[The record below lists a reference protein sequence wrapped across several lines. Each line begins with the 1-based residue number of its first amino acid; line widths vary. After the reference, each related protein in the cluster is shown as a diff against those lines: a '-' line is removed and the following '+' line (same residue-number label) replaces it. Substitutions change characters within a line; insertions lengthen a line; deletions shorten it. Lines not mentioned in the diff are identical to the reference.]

1 MESQERIWDDVAAGL
16 KAAVREQ
23 DIKAA
28 QDEMRRVRAQEAA
41 DDAHVDSVNHEYVGA
56 KPRTREDMDTAL
68 EAFKDELSKQASI
81 EEPMSRARA
90 RHYVMTLIDNE
101 LASRKN
107 DKESLIKAGYEK
119 EVE

>member
-1 MESQERIWDDVAAGL
+1 MN
-16 KAAVREQ
+16 RE
-23 DIKAA
+23 A
-28 QDEMRRVRAQEAA
+28 QKRLDMAPFTL
-41 DDAHVDSVNHEYVGA
+41 DA
-56 KPRTREDMDTAL
+56 PRTREDMDTAL
-68 EAFKDELSKQASI
+68 EAFRDELSKQASI

-101 LASRKN
+101 LSSRKN